1 MFKKILSKFFKKQKL
16 DDNHIAKVAY
26 VMSKGEDSPTVDI
39 VIEDY
44 SGESLNA
51 LVKILQTVHSDG
63 CLVETVNIIID
74 NLISQGKEE
83 EIVELC
89 MKLGSSFWNNTA
101 AAVEQAKEQKKI
113 ENKEEEPCIKPSD
126 MLQ

>member
-1 MFKKILSKFFKKQKL
+1 MFKKILSKFFKKQKF
-16 DDNHIAKVAY
+16 DDQHIAKVAY
-26 VMSKGEDSPTVDI
+26 VMNKGEDSPTVDI

-74 NLISQGKEE
+74 NLRSQGKEE

-89 MKLGSSFWNNTA
+89 MKLGTSFWNNTA

-113 ENKEEEPCIKPSD
+113 ENTEEEPCIKPSD